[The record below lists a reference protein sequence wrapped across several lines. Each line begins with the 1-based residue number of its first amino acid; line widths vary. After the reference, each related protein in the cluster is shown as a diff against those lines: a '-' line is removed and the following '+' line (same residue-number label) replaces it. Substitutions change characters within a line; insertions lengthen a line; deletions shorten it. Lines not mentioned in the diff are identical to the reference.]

1 MLISRNFVRL
11 LILTSEVSPEKQ
23 KNLKMLCWSAKYKAG
38 YNMRTSSHRLTVKC
52 TFERI
57 FKSINCQSHLTFKL
71 LEIHL
76 RESRCSK
83 ISLLIIL
90 PITFI
95 QLLKVYYQP
104 RFHTSMRLL
113 TVLIGYCRHNVDSY
127 QSVQTSIGLLDVTT
141 SRWWTSLVKS

>member
-23 KNLKMLCWSAKYKAG
+23 KNLKILCWSAKYKAG

-76 RESRCSK
+76 RESRCLK
-83 ISLLIIL
+83 ISVLIIL
-90 PITFI
+90 PVTFI

-104 RFHTSMRLL
+104 RFHTSIRLL
-113 TVLIGYCRHNVDSY
+113 TERFDWILSTRCR
-127 QSVQTSIGLLDVTT
+127 LLPVRTNQY
-141 SRWWTSLVKS
+141 WTA